1 MHSKW
6 IAGQPVCPVP
16 AQPSG
21 GRSAA
26 QVEVGG
32 VAGKSMVATPLRN
45 VQKPKPYCHSNS
57 TEFEKGSTFL

>member
-16 AQPSG
+16 AQPNG

-32 VAGKSMVATPLRN
+32 VTGKSVVTSPLRN
-45 VQKPKPYCHSNS
+45 VQKPYCHSNS